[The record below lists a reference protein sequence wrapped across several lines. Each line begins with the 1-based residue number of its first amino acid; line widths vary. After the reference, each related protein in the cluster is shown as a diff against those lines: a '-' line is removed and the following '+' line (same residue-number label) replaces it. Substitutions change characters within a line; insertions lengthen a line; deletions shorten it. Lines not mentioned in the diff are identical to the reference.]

1 MSIHISRDIRLQ
13 QEIRYLNARNA
24 CRFQG
29 SPRSSWH
36 THANFYFAPPNISNR
51 FFLVSQA
58 TTNAL
63 NHLRTKHHLYED
75 KEHHKWLQ
83 NAERGPMDS
92 HLVANQSTP
101 QTFREALLDFVIKTD
116 QSFAVVEDPYFQNLI
131 RVLNPLQTII
141 SADTLR
147 RDVKQ
152 KFETDQKSLKAL
164 LQVQNH

>member
-1 MSIHISRDIRLQ
+1 
-13 QEIRYLNARNA
+13 
-24 CRFQG
+24 
-29 SPRSSWH
+29 
-36 THANFYFAPPNISNR
+36 
-51 FFLVSQA
+51 
-58 TTNAL
+58 
-63 NHLRTKHHLYED
+63 
-75 KEHHKWLQ
+75 
-83 NAERGPMDS
+83 MDN

-152 KFETDQKSLKAL
+152 KFEKDQKSLKAL
-164 LQVQNH
+164 LQVQNHLFLSTA